1 MTAATDIF
9 LSYNR
14 EDQAAAQRFAEAFK
28 REGLSVWWDVTLRS
42 GETYDEVTEA
52 ALRGAKAVVVLWSPR
67 SVQSHWV
74 RAEATIAH
82 RAKTLIPAVIAPCDK
97 PVMFELT
104 QTAELAHWQGET
116 EDKVW
121 RSFLGD
127 VRRMVGRQDPPPPAH
142 DPPPANAHMDEVAGP
157 PFVAMLPLTY
167 RPGDDALAA
176 LAEDLTED
184 ITREMAQGSLFRMI
198 SASTMARWRGKDAD
212 HMTLRRDL
220 HANYAIEGRCQRAG
234 EDIRLSF
241 QLVDTATGGM
251 LKSARYVR
259 PLGDISARPDEL
271 PPAVATELGED
282 IEQVEMNRAITQAGP
297 LSGWDHLLRAMAHTR
312 RAGAESNARAI
323 EEGRR
328 AVAAA
333 PDIGLAHAVLAHTL
347 SIPAGGFGEEPDED
361 RTREI
366 QAHARRAMQLDGDN
380 PEVFAQ
386 LMTCY
391 AAIGETDAGMQLAR
405 RAFELSPKSPTSLFW
420 LAVSYAGTGR
430 TTEAIATIAT
440 YESLTRL
447 HRHRPVAIWI
457 RGMCEFLEGR
467 YAEAANSFDRSL
479 AIHPDFTNSLKWK
492 AIVVSHLGDETAAL
506 AIIRRIKE
514 LEPGISLEQHI
525 WQMIRIT
532 KMGELCAD
540 AAATFRRLWEATEQA
555 P

>member
-1 MTAATDIF
+1 MTAAPDIF

-14 EDQAAAQRFAEAFK
+14 EDQATAQRFAEAFE
-28 REGLSVWWDVTLRS
+28 RDGFSVWWDVTLRS

-104 QTAELAHWQGET
+104 QTADLMHWQGEA

-121 RSFLGD
+121 RSFLAD
-127 VRRMVGRQDPPPPAH
+127 VRRMVGRQDAPPPAH
-142 DPPPANAHMDEVAGP
+142 DPTSTNAQVDEVGGP

-167 RPGDDALAA
+167 RPGDDELAA
-176 LAEDLTED
+176 LTEELTED

-251 LKSARYVR
+251 LKSARFVR
-259 PLGDISARPDEL
+259 PLGDVSARPEEL
-271 PPAVATELGED
+271 LAAVAIELAED
-282 IEQVEMNRAITQAGP
+282 IEQVEMNRAIALSGP
-297 LSGWDHLLRAMAHTR
+297 LSGWDHLLRGMAHTR
-312 RAGAESNARAI
+312 RAGVESNAMAI
-323 EEGRR
+323 EEARR

-333 PDIGLAHAVLAHTL
+333 PDIGLAHALLAHTL
-347 SIPAGGFGEEPDED
+347 AIPAGATGEELDEE

-366 QAHARRAMQLDGDN
+366 QAHTRRAMQLDGDN

-386 LMTCY
+386 LMTGY
-391 AAIGETDAGMQLAR
+391 SAMRETDPGLQMAR
-405 RAFELSPKSPTSLFW
+405 RAFELNPKSPNTLFW
-420 LAVSYAGTGR
+420 LAVAYVGNGQTK
-430 TTEAIATIAT
+430 EAIATIVT

-447 HRHRPVAIWI
+447 HRHRPVAIWL
-457 RGMCEFLEGR
+457 RGMCEFIEGR
-467 YAEAANSFDRSL
+467 HAEAAATLDRSL
-479 AIHPDFTNSLKWK
+479 AIHPDFVLALKWK
-492 AIVVSHLGDETAAL
+492 AILASRMDDEPTAL
-506 AIIRRIKE
+506 AIVRRIKE
-514 LEPGISLEQHI
+514 LEPGTPLEQHI
-525 WQMIRIT
+525 WQMMRLP
-532 KMGELCAD
+532 KMGPLSAN